1 MAINAPYKL
10 TVDDLD
16 EFPDDGM
23 RYELINGELFM
34 SPSPIPR
41 HQELVG
47 RLFLLLGLHV
57 RDLKLGRIF
66 VAPLDVRFSG
76 ASQVVPDLVFV
87 STGRLDIIGGKRLE
101 GPPELVIEVLS
112 PSTQGNDLVK
122 KRELYERYGVP
133 EYWIVDPRRKTL
145 TMLAVQSGRYVELPK
160 SDHPRSTV
168 LPDLEIDVLALMA
181 DLD

>member
-1 MAINAPYKL
+1 MQTLTYKL

-16 EFPDDGM
+16 DFPDDGM
-23 RYELINGELFM
+23 RYELINGELCM
-34 SPSPIPR
+34 SPSPIPS

-47 RLFLLLGLHV
+47 RLHLLIGPHV
-57 RDLKLGRIF
+57 RDRRLGRVF

-87 STGRLDIIGGKRLE
+87 SAGRLDIIGGKRLE

-112 PSTQGNDLVK
+112 PSTQGNDLFK
-122 KRELYERYGVP
+122 KRDLYERYGVP
-133 EYWIVDPRRKTL
+133 EYWLVDPKRSTL
-145 TMLAVQSGRYVELPK
+145 TMLAVRGGRYVELPT

-168 LPDLEIDVLALMA
+168 LPDLKIDLPALFA

>member
-1 MAINAPYKL
+1 MQTTTYKL

-16 EFPDDGM
+16 DFPDDGM

-34 SPSPIPR
+34 SPSPILR
-41 HQELVG
+41 HQEIVG
-47 RLFLLLGLHV
+47 ELFALLRDHVKTRRLGKV
-57 RDLKLGRIF
+57 Y
-66 VAPLDVRFSG
+66 VAPVDVRFSG
-76 ASQVVPDLVFV
+76 TSQVVPDIVFV
-87 STGRLDIIGGKRLE
+87 SNSRRDIMSGKRLT

-112 PSTQGNDLVK
+112 PSTQGNDTVK

-133 EYWIVDPRRKTL
+133 EYWIVDPRRNTL
-145 TMLAVQSGRYVELPK
+145 TMLVVRGGRYVELPR

-168 LPDLEIDVLALMA
+168 LPDLEIDVPSLMA